1 VVVDAGV
8 NKKQRGRPLL
18 EVDGEVCSKNY
29 LTGPTLLEMSGKRTN
44 QELGVESVMLNS
56 AVFTLAQQTVLDF
69 LSRPYA
75 ISIRR
80 RDLV

>member
-29 LTGPTLLEMSGKRTN
+29 LTGPTLLEMSGKPTY
-44 QELGVESVMLNS
+44 QELASFEHEGYTSS
-56 AVFTLAQQTVLDF
+56 I
-69 LSRPYA
+69 
-75 ISIRR
+75 ISH
-80 RDLV
+80 

>member
-29 LTGPTLLEMSGKRTN
+29 LTGPTLLEMS
-44 QELGVESVMLNS
+44 
-56 AVFTLAQQTVLDF
+56 D
-69 LSRPYA
+69 
-75 ISIRR
+75 
-80 RDLV
+80 